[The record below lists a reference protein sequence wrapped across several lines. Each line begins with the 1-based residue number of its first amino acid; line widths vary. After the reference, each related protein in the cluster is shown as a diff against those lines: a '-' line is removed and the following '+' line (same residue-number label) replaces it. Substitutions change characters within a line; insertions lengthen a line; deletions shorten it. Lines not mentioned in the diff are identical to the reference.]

1 MNEIFNHKLQNYF
14 LSKLLSSD
22 LFGLVHFEVG
32 NSSTNIE
39 SQSNVDNNNNNF
51 HTGTKQHLPKT
62 KNEEQHIPIVQLT
75 RIMRRA
81 LPSHVKISDGA
92 KESIQ
97 LCLSEF
103 MSIITSEASERCKIE
118 HRKIVTANDLIWAMD
133 RLGFEDYVGPL
144 VFYLQRYRNYVA
156 QLNDMPIT
164 IGFDKDGSGA
174 SGSNNGS
181 DNVHH

>member
-1 MNEIFNHKLQNYF
+1 MISF
-14 LSKLLSSD
+14 D
-22 LFGLVHFEVG
+22 VVHFEVG

-39 SQSNVDNNNNNF
+39 SRSNAENNNNF
-51 HTGTKQHLPKT
+51 HTGTKQHLPT
-62 KNEEQHIPIVQLT
+62 KNEEMRIPIVQLT

-81 LPSHVKISDGA
+81 LPPRVKISDGA

-103 MSIITSEASERCKIE
+103 MSIITGEASERCKIE
-118 HRKIVTANDLIWAMD
+118 HRKIVTANDLIWVMD

-144 VFYLQRYRNYVA
+144 IFYLQRFRNYEA
-156 QLNDMPIT
+156 QLNDLT
-164 IGFDKDGSGA
+164 VTFGLDKDGSGA

-181 DNVHH
+181 DNVQR